1 MRLINQI
8 ITAVSKDLIN
18 ITKLHFKIN
27 KDIKMIPNFID
38 LDLYSQI
45 VDEKL
50 RSKIAK
56 KHEKILVHISNFRKV
71 KRVEDVIK
79 IFNKVKKK
87 ILQNF

>member
-1 MRLINQI
+1 
-8 ITAVSKDLIN
+8 
-18 ITKLHFKIN
+18 
-27 KDIKMIPNFID
+27 MIPNFID

-87 ILQNF
+87 ILQNFLMIGDGPERIRYWSNFQES